1 MMKTSAAA
9 IRYDFLTNT
18 LYVTKAYLDAAGVF
32 GSPEY
37 KEIKKYRDDN
47 AGMKIEVVKRTASKS
62 DNRPV
67 TVKYADMEHFIRQF
81 PQECQEGLLA
91 RYKKVKALSKTH
103 RSPYKFVLDWFLDY
117 FPLYNNDVVLEW
129 HDYVEKEREA
139 ELSTIIAEENLKEAE
154 TRKFIENAFRDGE
167 IKTIGTDIEAILP
180 PVSNFG
186 GKKARKKQTV
196 IEKLKAFFERFFG
209 IGSAFTA
216 EK

>member
-1 MMKTSAAA
+1 MKTSAAA

-47 AGMKIEVVKRTASKS
+47 AGMKIEVVKRAAAKS

-81 PQECQEGLLA
+81 PQERQEGLLA

-117 FPLYNNDVVLEW
+117 FPLYNSDAAFDENGNVTILKTKDDLKQ
-129 HDYVEKEREA
+129 EKLEA
-139 ELSTIIAEENLKEAE
+139 EMKAALC
-154 TRKFIENAFRDGE
+154 E
-167 IKTIGTDIEAILP
+167 IKHPENDEELAP
-180 PVSNFG
+180 
-186 GKKARKKQTV
+186 AC
-196 IEKLKAFFERFFG
+196 
-209 IGSAFTA
+209 
-216 EK
+216 

>member
-62 DNRPV
+62 ENRPV
-67 TVKYADMEHFIRQF
+67 TVKYADMEYFIRQF
-81 PQECQEGLLA
+81 PQERQDGLME

-117 FPLYNNDVVLEW
+117 FPLYNEDAAFDENGNVTILKTKDEVEQERLQKELE
-129 HDYVEKEREA
+129 
-139 ELSTIIAEENLKEAE
+139 
-154 TRKFIENAFRDGE
+154 DG
-167 IKTIGTDIEAILP
+167 
-180 PVSNFG
+180 V
-186 GKKARKKQTV
+186 KAAQD
-196 IEKLKAFFERFFG
+196 A
-209 IGSAFTA
+209 ADDTA
-216 EK
+216 A

>member
-1 MMKTSAAA
+1 MMKNAA

-18 LYVTKAYLDAAGVF
+18 LYVTKNFLDKAGIF

-81 PQECQEGLLA
+81 PQKRQKGLLE
-91 RYKKVKALSKTH
+91 RYEKVKALSKTH

-117 FPLYNNDVVLEW
+117 FPLYNNDAAFDENGNVTILKTKDEV
-129 HDYVEKEREA
+129 ERENLQK
-139 ELSTIIAEENLKEAE
+139 ELEDS
-154 TRKFIENAFRDGE
+154 
-167 IKTIGTDIEAILP
+167 
-180 PVSNFG
+180 V
-186 GKKARKKQTV
+186 KAAQDAADD
-196 IEKLKAFFERFFG
+196 KA
-209 IGSAFTA
+209 T
-216 EK
+216 

>member
-1 MMKTSAAA
+1 MKTSAAA

-62 DNRPV
+62 ENRPV
-67 TVKYADMEHFIRQF
+67 TVKYADMEYFIRQF
-81 PQECQEGLLA
+81 PQERQDGLLE

-117 FPLYNNDVVLEW
+117 FPLYNEDAAFDEKGNVTILKTKDEVEQGNLQKELE
-129 HDYVEKEREA
+129 
-139 ELSTIIAEENLKEAE
+139 
-154 TRKFIENAFRDGE
+154 DG
-167 IKTIGTDIEAILP
+167 
-180 PVSNFG
+180 V
-186 GKKARKKQTV
+186 KAAQD
-196 IEKLKAFFERFFG
+196 A
-209 IGSAFTA
+209 ADDA
-216 EK
+216 AA

>member
-62 DNRPV
+62 ENRPV
-67 TVKYADMEHFIRQF
+67 TVKYADMEYFIRQF
-81 PQECQEGLLA
+81 PQERQDGLME

-117 FPLYNNDVVLEW
+117 FPLYNEDAAFDENGNVTILKTKDDVEQGNLQKELE
-129 HDYVEKEREA
+129 
-139 ELSTIIAEENLKEAE
+139 
-154 TRKFIENAFRDGE
+154 DG
-167 IKTIGTDIEAILP
+167 
-180 PVSNFG
+180 V
-186 GKKARKKQTV
+186 KAAQD
-196 IEKLKAFFERFFG
+196 A
-209 IGSAFTA
+209 ADDA
-216 EK
+216 AA

>member
-47 AGMKIEVVKRTASKS
+47 AGMKIEVVTRTASKS
-62 DNRPV
+62 ENRPV

-81 PQECQEGLLA
+81 PQKRQKGLLE
-91 RYKKVKALSKTH
+91 RYEKVKALSKTH

-117 FPLYNNDVVLEW
+117 FPLYNNDAAFDENGNL
-129 HDYVEKEREA
+129 
-139 ELSTIIAEENLKEAE
+139 TILKTKFDVEENDLQAEMDATLEAVKEAAADAD
-154 TRKFIENAFRDGE
+154 ENVA
-167 IKTIGTDIEAILP
+167 
-180 PVSNFG
+180 
-186 GKKARKKQTV
+186 
-196 IEKLKAFFERFFG
+196 
-209 IGSAFTA
+209 
-216 EK
+216 